1 MALWRQC
8 HRSRCN
14 IACGSVCVCSTQVT
28 NDALEFLVG
37 KTPSPFAQCPDAN
50 VSICAATEAVP
61 FVVVAYNQ
69 LAQQVRYMP
78 DTLHHVLVPGAH
90 PPTAVLVDFVGAA
103 RV

>member
-69 LAQQVRYMP
+69 LAQQVTCSIPCTTCWCPVHIRRQRSWL
-78 DTLHHVLVPGAH
+78 TL
-90 PPTAVLVDFVGAA
+90 
-103 RV
+103 